1 MAGQFFSRRTEGTV
15 GAMLEGSTAGL
26 AKLQRI
32 REFRILLMGAIY
44 IIGLRIQDAWQESE
58 FEREPVT
65 GYSVGIWK
73 SKKPEDVCSW
83 SKWGFR
89 V

>member
-1 MAGQFFSRRTEGTV
+1 MEGTV

-26 AKLQRI
+26 AKLQRM
-32 REFRILLMGAIY
+32 REFRILMGAIQ
-44 IIGLRIQDAWQESE
+44 IIDLRIQDAWQESE

-73 SKKPEDVCSW
+73 SKKSEDRCSW